1 MNTGA
6 RLRPALAL
14 PHPARDP
21 VAAKALLDEL
31 MRATPLVAVGS
42 FIGSLFVGLQFL
54 DDNHSP
60 ATLAWLLASAAI
72 AVARVGFA
80 LAYNRWFRVW
90 PGLRLRRWVN
100 MAHGLMVT
108 NAAVWSLASVVHLQ
122 PGDQT
127 AEVLLHVVLCAVAMG
142 ATQHLAG
149 YYALLR
155 LFVVM
160 ALLPLILRDLWIGD
174 PGHLVLAALC
184 SIVLLY
190 SLAISANHA
199 KAIAEL
205 FQQRRRNAEL
215 IEALRQ
221 ENQAKDAARR
231 QAEEANAA
239 RTRLFAAANHD
250 LRQPLQAIGLI
261 SQSLK
266 QTSTEA
272 TVQQSAERI
281 QACVDSLG
289 DLVDGM
295 LELAQFDASVLR
307 PRLQAFALAELLD
320 EAVGA
325 HRPQADAKQ
334 LDLRCD
340 PTDAWVVSDRR
351 MVLRLLNNLLSNAI
365 RYTPAGS
372 VAVRVQ
378 RGGRRLQVVV
388 EDTGIGIASD
398 QRERIF
404 EDFYQVANP
413 ARDRRQGL
421 GLGLATARRIG
432 ELLGLELGMQSH
444 PGQGSAFAFWLPV
457 ADTRHADAPAH
468 AAAEPPGAP
477 TGRRLLVVED
487 DAESRAAMSELLA
500 SWGCEVRA
508 ADSAAAAWAVV
519 AQGFEPDLLIT
530 DLRLGAGLDGLAF
543 IDQLQARAARPL
555 PAVLVTGDGLLN
567 EVRTTA
573 NGQVTVLRKPVKPA
587 QLRALLN
594 QAFLDAAAPVGEAAG
609 VVAPGDAPAGAALN
623 P

>member
-1 MNTGA
+1 M
-6 RLRPALAL
+6 
-14 PHPARDP
+14 
-21 VAAKALLDEL
+21 AAKALLDEL

-54 DDNHSP
+54 GETHSP

-72 AVARVGFA
+72 AMARVGFA
-80 LAYNRWFRVW
+80 LAYNRWFRFW
-90 PGLRLRRWVN
+90 PGLRLQRWVN

-127 AEVLLHVVLCAVAMG
+127 AEVLLHVVLCAIAMG

-160 ALLPLILRDLWIGD
+160 TLLPLILRDLWIGD

-250 LRQPLQAIGLI
+250 LRQPLQAIGLL

-272 TVQQSAERI
+272 PVQQSAARI

-295 LELAQFDASVLR
+295 LELAQFDASVMR
-307 PRLQAFALAELLD
+307 PRLQVLALGELLE

-325 HRPQADAKQ
+325 HRPQAEAKALHLQ
-334 LDLRCD
+334 CD
-340 PTDAWVVSDRR
+340 PTNAWVVSDRR

-372 VAVRVQ
+372 VMVHVR
-378 RGGRRLQVVV
+378 RSGGRLQVSV
-388 EDTGIGIASD
+388 EDTGIGIADD

-432 ELLGLELGMQSH
+432 ELLGLELGVRSH
-444 PGQGSAFAFWLPV
+444 PGEGSTFTFWLPEANAHSGGEPV
-457 ADTRHADAPAH
+457 HASGEVPG
-468 AAAEPPGAP
+468 AAA
-477 TGRRLLVVED
+477 GRRLLVVED
-487 DAESRAAMSELLA
+487 DAESCAAMSELLA

-508 ADSAAAAWAVV
+508 AHDASAASAIVD
-519 AQGFEPDLLIT
+519 QGFEPDLLLT
-530 DLRLGAGLDGLAF
+530 DLRLGHGPDGLEL
-543 IDQLQARAARPL
+543 IDRLQAQAARPL
-555 PAVLVTGDGLLN
+555 PAVLITGDGLLN
-567 EVRTTA
+567 EVRNTP

-594 QAFLDAAAPVGEAAG
+594 QVFVGAEAEQ
-609 VVAPGDAPAGAALN
+609 APGRG
-623 P
+623 